1 MIVRKFKNEDSV
13 ELAEVIAKT
22 LRTTNSKD
30 YSSEYIE
37 NDISFLT
44 ADKLI
49 ERSNWTKIMETLEQ
63 DDYFFRAK
71 RIEIPA
77 SITAVKFYKSLAMI
91 IKMVLM
97 KLMMNNYIDLKNLDK
112 FYSVFYSFKT
122 DNIK

>member
-1 MIVRKFKNEDSV
+1 
-13 ELAEVIAKT
+13 
-22 LRTTNSKD
+22 
-30 YSSEYIE
+30 
-37 NDISFLT
+37 
-44 ADKLI
+44 
-49 ERSNWTKIMETLEQ
+49 METLEQ

>member
-1 MIVRKFKNEDSV
+1 
-13 ELAEVIAKT
+13 
-22 LRTTNSKD
+22 
-30 YSSEYIE
+30 
-37 NDISFLT
+37 
-44 ADKLI
+44 
-49 ERSNWTKIMETLEQ
+49 METLEQ

-77 SITAVKFYKSLAMI
+77 SITAVKFYKSLVMI